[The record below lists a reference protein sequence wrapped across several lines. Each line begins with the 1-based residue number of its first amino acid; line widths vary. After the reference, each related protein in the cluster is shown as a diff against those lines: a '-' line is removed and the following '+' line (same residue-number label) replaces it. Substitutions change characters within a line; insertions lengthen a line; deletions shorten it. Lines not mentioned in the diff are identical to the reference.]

1 MARAAWHELAELSY
15 DRVSAMV
22 RVEAKG
28 RLKPHELE
36 DASQNAMTKILT
48 NMMRTFR
55 GTTMGEWVNAT
66 RRLVHGVCVDVQRR
80 ERRHSKH
87 RSQLYA
93 SGEDGEQTGGLTR
106 KVGEALL
113 ERAALDDE
121 KAEDAEQTAL
131 GAEFIGWGLPRLKG
145 NKRAVLE
152 LDLQGKTCEQIQEE
166 LGVSRDV
173 VYKSRERGIKDLIAL
188 REQWEQ
194 A

>member
-1 MARAAWHELAELSY
+1 MAKSAWYELAELNY
-15 DRVSAMV
+15 DRVRAMV
-22 RVEAKG
+22 RVEAGG

-36 DASQNAMTKILT
+36 DATQNAMTKILT

-55 GTTMGEWVNAT
+55 GTSMGEWVNAV

-80 ERRHSKH
+80 ENRHSKH
-87 RSQLYA
+87 RSRLYA
-93 SGEDGEQTGGLTR
+93 GGEDGEETGGLTR

-113 ERAALDDE
+113 EQAAIADE
-121 KAEDAEQTAL
+121 KADDAEQTAL
-131 GAEFIGWGLPRLKG
+131 GVEFINWGLPRLKG

-152 LDLQGKTCEQIQEE
+152 LDMQGKTCEQIQEE

-173 VYKSRERGIKDLIAL
+173 VYKSRERGVKDLIAL